1 MCSLLNCWLSD
12 CELSTDRL
20 VGVTIPSVWP
30 RGPFVLQVTSALI
43 WLISLTS
50 LFLGG
55 PTYKCDLSRQEPDG
69 FTLQVQETQI
79 SWQLLT
85 YIELKP
91 AHSFIYPVT
100 RANRANVI
108 TRLLLCRM
116 SAVVNIIHLTLSC
129 LNTEIITQCRLVT
142 EWCTLGRTLK
152 SSVETFY
159 FLNLKEN
166 ILFLGCIQ
174 NGMKKGKEGSFL
186 YYQNYITKCSKMTK
200 TNLVWCPTKFLFW
213 SVLHVILEEHRV

>member
-20 VGVTIPSVWP
+20 VGVTVPSVLPW
-30 RGPFVLQVTSALI
+30 GPFVLQITSALI

-55 PTYKCDLSRQEPDG
+55 PTYNCDLSRHGPDG
-69 FTLQVQETQI
+69 FTLQEQETQI
-79 SWQLLT
+79 SWQPLT
-85 YIELKP
+85 YIQLKP
-91 AHSFIYPVT
+91 AHIFIYPVT

-108 TRLLLCRM
+108 ARLLLCQM
-116 SAVVNIIHLTLSC
+116 SAVVNIIYFTLLC
-129 LNTEIITQCRLVT
+129 LNTEIRTQNGLVT
-142 EWCTLGRTLK
+142 EWCALRRTLK

-174 NGMKKGKEGSFL
+174 NGIKKGKEGSL
-186 YYQNYITKCSKMTK
+186 KVQQNDKNESCLIS
-200 TNLVWCPTKFLFW
+200 
-213 SVLHVILEEHRV
+213 H